1 MKRLAL
7 ILLIVT
13 LFLPV
18 AMIAQVT
25 TTDELFKEFATAP
38 KAESVNLN
46 SFLMWLAKFAVG
58 NDPDAK
64 VVKKISSVRVL
75 DLESCSKDV
84 KTRFANRAAKV
95 TINDMEDLMN
105 VNEDGNK
112 VKILAKIKKEKIH
125 KLLVMCY
132 GTSDCCLIEINGKF
146 DMNDLDGVV
155 KSQMPRHNDR

>member
-7 ILLIVT
+7 ILLIAT

-18 AMIAQVT
+18 TLAAKVI
-25 TTDELFKEFATAP
+25 TTDQLFNEFASTP
-38 KAESVNLN
+38 KAESVKIN
-46 SFLMWLAKFAVG
+46 SFLMWLAKLSIG

-84 KTRFANRAAKV
+84 KTRFANRAAQV
-95 TINDMEDLMN
+95 SVSDMEDLIN

-112 VKILAKIKKEKIH
+112 VKILAQIKKEKIH

-132 GTSDCCLIEINGKF
+132 GTSDCCLVEINGKF
-146 DMNDLDGVV
+146 DMKDLDSVV